1 MMRSSFILIG
11 MFLFATSVRAT
22 PEEDHAEA
30 VRALGVTNIVVKN
43 PGYFFYGGEYVQPPY
58 VVTREGDFL
67 KINGRYIRFFCK
79 WPPPKLRK
87 WHVTYK
93 MPDVPANVTEKTSE
107 FDPVVRKYQ
116 DDCFDYWLTTH
127 EADDCSSGSAVV
139 VAGMLKLPCVKDAY
153 IDEDGDPT
161 FVWTDGCCRKG
172 CDYTFMASNPSWWD
186 PPPVDPKAFS
196 VGGDEAAADLAEQ
209 ISNGRY
215 LFWPAKIGGPRR
227 SGDNL
232 EPAFDKVLKNL
243 DKCATAEE
251 LSAACHGS
259 WSVEL
264 CAELLLHKES
274 FDASLRKRIDSRM
287 AEIEAA
293 ARAERER
300 AASERKKLEAA
311 RKRAAEERA
320 RREAEEQAPTVEWTP
335 EAARKGGV
343 RFYEYYR
350 SLRYSGEPFVP
361 YAFWPRSTQPGDKW
375 KFALRED
382 AQQAFSGFLSVVEET
397 NVKIQE
403 DVAAGCRSVGGQLRP
418 ETIQWSISCDFPVA
432 KDDPVG
438 YARIPMLVSANLNPA
453 FLLREWDGLKNARK
467 VIPLGPSSG
476 AVKSLFDDACA
487 VIVFNDGTA
496 ETIPAKELTYAR
508 IYRRAFKGPPLLGY
522 LTVRGFVEPK
532 GVDK

>member
-1 MMRSSFILIG
+1 MRSSFILIG

-209 ISNGRY
+209 ISDGRY
-215 LFWPAKIGGPRR
+215 LFWPEKIGGPRR

-251 LSAACHGS
+251 LSAACYGS

-293 ARAERER
+293 AKAEHGR
-300 AASERKKLEAA
+300 AACGSTNTTGVSAIRESRSFRMRSGRVRPSPGTSGNSCCA
-311 RKRAAEERA
+311 RTPSRRSADSSASWKRRTSRSRRTSLRAAGVSA
-320 RREAEEQAPTVEWTP
+320 GSSGRRRSNGASPAISPW
-335 EAARKGGV
+335 RK
-343 RFYEYYR
+343 
-350 SLRYSGEPFVP
+350 
-361 YAFWPRSTQPGDKW
+361 TI
-375 KFALRED
+375 
-382 AQQAFSGFLSVVEET
+382 LSVMR
-397 NVKIQE
+397 
-403 DVAAGCRSVGGQLRP
+403 ASRC
-418 ETIQWSISCDFPVA
+418 
-432 KDDPVG
+432 
-438 YARIPMLVSANLNPA
+438 
-453 FLLREWDGLKNARK
+453 
-467 VIPLGPSSG
+467 SS
-476 AVKSLFDDACA
+476 
-487 VIVFNDGTA
+487 
-496 ETIPAKELTYAR
+496 
-508 IYRRAFKGPPLLGY
+508 PP
-522 LTVRGFVEPK
+522 T
-532 GVDK
+532 